1 MDSVEISSGKTPRGR
16 GGAGGRSG
24 FLMVNADD
32 WGRDRPTTD
41 RTYECV
47 IQGTVSAV
55 SAMVFMEDSERGAAI
70 ARERGIDAGLHLNF
84 TTSFTGMGE
93 FARLREHQEAV
104 YRFLRCHRLA
114 QVVFHP
120 GLANSFEYLV
130 KAQREEYVRL
140 FGTEPDRLDGHHHMH
155 LCSNVM
161 LGGLLPPGTRVR
173 RSFSFQRGDK
183 GFWNRCYRKAVDRAL
198 ARRHRLTDFFFSL
211 QPLGPSER
219 LRRIFS
225 LAGEFAVEVETHSIN
240 PEEYQF
246 LVGGEMLRWA
256 KPERRPVP
264 SQAE

>member
-1 MDSVEISSGKTPRGR
+1 MNSIEIPSGKAAGR
-16 GGAGGRSG
+16 PDASEARSG
-24 FLMVNADD
+24 ILIVNADD

-84 TTSFTGMGE
+84 TTLFTGKGD
-93 FARLREHQEAV
+93 FGRLKQHQEAV
-104 YRFLRCHRLA
+104 CRYLRRHRLA

-130 KAQREEYVRL
+130 KTQREEYVRL
-140 FGTEPDRLDGHHHMH
+140 FGTEPERLDGHHHMH

-161 LGGLLPPGTRVR
+161 LSGLLPPGTRVR

-183 GFWNRCYRKAVDRAL
+183 GFWNRCYRKAVDRVL

-211 QPLGPSER
+211 PPLGPSER
-219 LRRIFS
+219 LRKIFA
-225 LAGEFAVEVETHSIN
+225 LATEYAVEVETHPIN

-256 KPERRPVP
+256 KLQRRPIP
-264 SQAE
+264 S